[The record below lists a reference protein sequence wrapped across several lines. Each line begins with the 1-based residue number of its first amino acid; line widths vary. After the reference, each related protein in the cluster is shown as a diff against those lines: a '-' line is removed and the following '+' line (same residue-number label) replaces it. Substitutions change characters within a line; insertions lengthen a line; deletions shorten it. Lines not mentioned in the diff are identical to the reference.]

1 MSSHNSDLPLS
12 VTLSLSL
19 FLYFCWSCLFI
30 TLVKCLRG
38 DVGDEGDD
46 EDKEKDDDTDNYKDK
61 KKDQGDDEDWL
72 QGGCQ
77 PCIFGY
83 VK

>member
-12 VTLSLSL
+12 VTLSLSS
-19 FLYFCWSCLFI
+19 FLYLCWSCLFI

-46 EDKEKDDDTDNYKDK
+46 EDKEKDVDTDNDKDK
-61 KKDQGDDEDWL
+61 DKCDYEDWL
-72 QGGCQ
+72 QGGC
-77 PCIFGY
+77 
-83 VK
+83 KHKA